1 MTQVFVV
8 FVLSTYLLPC
18 VLIFHYEG
26 YITPPVILG
35 FQSEVMTPPQ
45 SLNLSDSVTIDMADT
60 SSPAVNEKTI
70 IDEIKESTPQCWRHL
85 YHLLD
90 LYATMPE
97 PKTVMR
103 KSTLRKQL
111 PVIEEEDDKESMI
124 RTELERRAMTPEV
137 DIKASAGRVD
147 LAAAE
152 ESRLGDQ
159 PSLAR
164 TSFIRTRFKQSK
176 SGMKKE

>member
-1 MTQVFVV
+1 
-8 FVLSTYLLPC
+8 
-18 VLIFHYEG
+18 
-26 YITPPVILG
+26 
-35 FQSEVMTPPQ
+35 MTPPQ

-111 PVIEEEDDKESMI
+111 PVIEEEDDKESML
-124 RTELERRAMTPEV
+124 RAEMERHAAMPEV
-137 DIKASAGRVD
+137 DAKTSTGRVD

-152 ESRLGDQ
+152 ESRLVDQ
-159 PSLAR
+159 PPLAR
-164 TSFIRTRFKQSK
+164 TSFIRTRFKQSE
-176 SGMKKE
+176 SGVPGEGIQFSSVLSSIQRLYCP